1 MQRLP
6 GTSIAMRLGQVGATR
21 IDGATIDAGHD
32 GSNTDRLPR
41 GMDLWTY
48 WIR

>member
-1 MQRLP
+1 MH
-6 GTSIAMRLGQVGATR
+6 LGLVSATR
-21 IDGATIDAGHD
+21 IDGATIHVGHD
-32 GSNTDRLPR
+32 ESTGDRLPR